1 MRRTRVSVSGI
12 VLSLLFQALCLFSA
26 FAAFIYLH
34 VRTAGAAG
42 TLGAKFATSGWDVP
56 VHFYAAG
63 LALALVPLQL
73 SAWVRR
79 RAPSLHRIGGWLSA
93 AAILLGGVSGLS
105 LAMHAHGGVAT
116 ASSFVLI
123 AVLWLLT
130 MVCGI
135 RHALKGD
142 RLRHRQWMMRC
153 IAVTSAAITLRVM
166 QLVLMAGF
174 HWSFDAAYLAAA
186 WFCWPFNLLVCELLL
201 RGVRKPIAVPS
212 AGMPTGSGPEVA

>member
-1 MRRTRVSVSGI
+1 MLRSLVSVSRI
-12 VLSLLFQALCLFSA
+12 ALSLLFQALCLFSA

-34 VRTAGAAG
+34 ARTAGGAG
-42 TLGAKFATSGWDVP
+42 TLGAKFAASGWDVP

-73 SAWVRR
+73 NAWVRR

-105 LAMHAHGGVAT
+105 LAMAAHGGIGTAT
-116 ASSFVLI
+116 SFILI
-123 AVLWLLT
+123 ALLWLVT
-130 MVCGI
+130 MGCGI
-135 RHALKGD
+135 RHALTGD
-142 RLRHRQWMMRC
+142 RRRHRQWMMRC
-153 IAVTSAAITLRVM
+153 IAVTSAAITLRLA
-166 QLVLMAGF
+166 QLVLMTGF

-201 RGVRKPIAVPS
+201 RGGQKPLAVPP
-212 AGMPTGSGPEVA
+212 AGMPTGSGPEAA